1 MAGIAPQHVPASE
14 VRIQSIARAKAL
26 LDAMA
31 GGEWVSLRDLAQRT
45 GLVKTTAFNL
55 IKALV
60 ETGLAEH
67 DAGTGSYRLG
77 LQHIVYGNAVARRLD
92 IVTIA
97 RPHLSALCARTRE
110 TINLAIPGPADAF
123 IAESLEGSYNLRVS
137 SYSGTRASYH
147 STACGRA
154 LLAYQPEAFRRL
166 IYEVAPLQKL
176 TPNTITD
183 PEDLESVLQE
193 CRTKGWTQEFEENEP
208 GSACIAAPIFGPG
221 GNVVASVSIAGPA
234 SRFDDSAVT
243 RLSDILVA
251 CLDGIA
257 RDLIDRS

>member
-1 MAGIAPQHVPASE
+1 MTGTVPQHVPASE

-67 DAGTGSYRLG
+67 DTGTGSYRLG
-77 LQHIVYGNAVARRLD
+77 LQHLVYGNAVARRLD
-92 IVTIA
+92 IATIA
-97 RPHLSALCARTRE
+97 RPHLTALCAQTRE
-110 TINLAIPGPADAF
+110 TINLAIPGPADVF

-154 LLAYQPEAFRRL
+154 LLAYQPEDFRRF

-183 PEDLESVLQE
+183 PEELESVLQD
-193 CRTKGWTQEFEENEP
+193 CRTRGWTQEFEENEP
-208 GSACIAAPIFGPG
+208 GSACLAAPIFGPG

-234 SRFDDSAVT
+234 SRFDGPAVS
-243 RLSDILVA
+243 RLSDILITSLA
-251 CLDGIA
+251 GIT
-257 RDLIDRS
+257 RDLAGQS